1 MNDNDNTINENTEL
15 EDTDRIQKAIEDV
28 IDEETAVLPS
38 LPVLEDNEAEIEDPE
53 TLPVRG
59 SEDRDS
65 GEDDYQKPAHIETRP
80 YYWFFTFM
88 CMNIPIAGWIY
99 LLYLA
104 FNKKKTDRRYFA
116 RAYLFY
122 KLLFL
127 LVAAVIL
134 GILLYFGLQVMDQLL
149 DYMEML

>member
-1 MNDNDNTINENTEL
+1 MSDIDKVTL

-28 IDEETAVLPS
+28 VDQETAAIPILAVTEAEAEVHDNDMADEEEDVDDIDDAPDLPHADTELHS
-38 LPVLEDNEAEIEDPE
+38 
-53 TLPVRG
+53 
-59 SEDRDS
+59 
-65 GEDDYQKPAHIETRP
+65 
-80 YYWFFTFM
+80 WFFTFM
-88 CMNIPIAGWIY
+88 CMNIPIVGWIY

-127 LVAAVIL
+127 LISGVIL
-134 GILLYFGLQVMDQLL
+134 AILLYFGLQLL
-149 DYMEML
+149 DQILAYMEML